1 MCHVQ
6 ATGRQTTVKVTVI
19 LVDVN
24 DNTPMFDQL
33 LNPANV
39 SENAASCS
47 HSLPPTLTMYVLCLC
62 VCVIKHQ
69 WVLNMYMHVIKPVC

>member
-39 SENAASCS
+39 SENAAQGSIV
-47 HSLPPTLTMYVLCLC
+47 LTLTASDPDH
-62 VCVIKHQ
+62 VCPV
-69 WVLNMYMHVIKPVC
+69 PVCMCN